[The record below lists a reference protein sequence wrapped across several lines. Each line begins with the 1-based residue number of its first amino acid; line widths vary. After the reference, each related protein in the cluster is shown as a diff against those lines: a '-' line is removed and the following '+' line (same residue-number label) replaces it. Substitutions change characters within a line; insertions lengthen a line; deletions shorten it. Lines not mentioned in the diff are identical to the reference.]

1 MDIIAAYAA
10 FKLSD
15 PIPNIHLPANI
26 VPYEYAYPPITTILY
41 PNIKID
47 ENMKMLT
54 LTPILS
60 INIPPKNGNI
70 ILGAE
75 YIEYNILNYTL
86 FNPISA

>member
-1 MDIIAAYAA
+1 
-10 FKLSD
+10 
-15 PIPNIHLPANI
+15 
-26 VPYEYAYPPITTILY
+26 
-41 PNIKID
+41 
-47 ENMKMLT
+47 MKMLT

-86 FNPISA
+86 FNPISDQMVDYNAIGLSNA